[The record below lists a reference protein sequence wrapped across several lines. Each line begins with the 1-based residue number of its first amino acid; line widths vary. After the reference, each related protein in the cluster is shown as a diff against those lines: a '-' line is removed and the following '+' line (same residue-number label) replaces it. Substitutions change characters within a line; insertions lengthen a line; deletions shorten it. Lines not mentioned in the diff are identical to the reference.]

1 MENFNIKPYLKHRD
15 QLKDAY
21 KQVIFKK
28 AVQEIEQE
36 MATEMVSV
44 RHVFTFARSH

>member
-1 MENFNIKPYLKHRD
+1 MIYFNLFSALIEDFNIKPYLKHRD
-15 QLKDAY
+15 QLKNAY

-36 MATEMVSV
+36 MANEMVS
-44 RHVFTFARSH
+44 